1 MQRNANQ
8 VFVQNDTNKSTYLQA
23 DANISITDLCLTQR
37 NMLLTNGRT
46 VHVYKITIE
55 DDLADVKMNK
65 GLSIKLM
72 NTFAAECIQLFIHDE
87 NIIVLGQID
96 VKIFSLGGVV
106 LRELHFNDNEG
117 EYNVLFSVFCCW
129 NCLLCAASI
138 SVMKWVGGLSIERA
152 GCGY

>member
-1 MQRNANQ
+1 MSAHCREIWATQRNASQ
-8 VFVQNDTNKSTYLQA
+8 VYVQNDTNKSTYLQA
-23 DANISITDLCLTQR
+23 DANISITDLCLTKR

-46 VHVYKITIE
+46 VVVYKITIE

-72 NTFAAECIQLFIHDE
+72 HTFVAECIQLFIHDE

-117 EYNVLFSVFCCW
+117 KYNLI
-129 NCLLCAASI
+129 NCALELYIKLNFDYCLHEQGVS
-138 SVMKWVGGLSIERA
+138 
-152 GCGY
+152 

>member
-1 MQRNANQ
+1 MSAHCREIWATQRNANQ
-8 VFVQNDTNKSTYLQA
+8 VYVQTDTDKSAYLQA
-23 DANISITDLCLTQR
+23 DANISITDLCLTKR

-46 VHVYKITIE
+46 VVVYKITIE

-72 NTFAAECIQLFIHDE
+72 NTFVAECIELFIHDE

-117 EYNVLFSVFCCW
+117 ECKFFFF
-129 NCLLCAASI
+129 
-138 SVMKWVGGLSIERA
+138 VGNI
-152 GCGY
+152 YV

>member
-1 MQRNANQ
+1 MSAHCREIWATQRNANQ
-8 VFVQNDTNKSTYLQA
+8 VYVQNDTNKSTYLQA
-23 DANISITDLCLTQR
+23 DANVSITDLCLTKR

-46 VHVYKITIE
+46 VVVYKITIE

-72 NTFAAECIQLFIHDE
+72 NTFVAECIQLFIHDE

-117 EYNVLFSVFCCW
+117 ECNSFCLF
-129 NCLLCAASI
+129 
-138 SVMKWVGGLSIERA
+138 VGIVYVQLQFV
-152 GCGY
+152 